1 MFRHEWYKLWHNRRL
16 VGIVLLLVLLN
27 CGYFAYRE
35 THAAQ
40 PSNAYRAMQADL
52 SEMSDEEASAYLQQ
66 EYAKVRSI
74 MYREPYE
81 GEGDAEPRKRYCD
94 NLWTEM
100 SLYSEM
106 QREYEDILTYPAYLK
121 GILEAPKKYHVL
133 KTFSVVNDRMIRNVD
148 KTAEDYSALSG
159 ITLTRT
165 QTKGINRALALP
177 SVPFLEILL
186 AVLFVSVVLVREGA
200 GSVVSVRYDAEWT
213 RAAPRCEARRS
224 VARDRDREPA
234 AARLHDP
241 HGVHPLW
248 HAGGRRLVAAA
259 AVGAGI

>member
-52 SEMSDEEASAYLQQ
+52 SEMSDEAAHAQLTEDYEAL
-66 EYAKVRSI
+66 RSVL
-74 MYREPYE
+74 YF
-81 GEGDAEPRKRYCD
+81 GDAPSLSDAKLRYCD

-159 ITLTRT
+159 ITLSRT

-186 AVLFVSVVLVREGA
+186 AVLFVSVVLVREKEQDLLSLYATMPNGRGLSCA
-200 GSVVSVRYDAEWT
+200 PSALSGLIPLSRRHTVST
-213 RAAPRCEARRS
+213 RADDGCLS
-224 VARDRDREPA
+224 
-234 AARLHDP
+234 
-241 HGVHPLW
+241 
-248 HAGGRRLVAAA
+248 
-259 AVGAGI
+259 